1 MNPIDDQ
8 LNRLFRAAQ
17 NVPSPEFA
25 PPPFGL
31 ETRVLAAWRGAGKA
45 PVAFW
50 DSAVLTRGLI
60 LAGIIMAV
68 SILPA
73 LNSSTVSTASIVGD
87 EVSSADSSVDA
98 DAYP

>member
-17 NVPSPEFA
+17 NAPSPEVA

-31 ETRVLAAWRGAGKA
+31 ETRVLAAWREGAKA
-45 PVAFW
+45 PAAFW
-50 DSAVLTRGLI
+50 DTAVLTRGLI

-68 SILPA
+68 SFLPA
-73 LNSSTVSTASIVGD
+73 LNSSSVSTSSIVGD
-87 EVSSADSSVDA
+87 EVTSADTSVDA

>member
-1 MNPIDDQ
+1 MNPLDDQ

-17 NVPSPEFA
+17 QAPSPELA
-25 PPPFGL
+25 RPPFGL

-73 LNSSTVSTASIVGD
+73 LNSSSITTSSIAD
-87 EVSSADSSVDA
+87 EVTSADSGVDA

>member
-1 MNPIDDQ
+1 MNPLDDQ

-17 NVPSPEFA
+17 HAPSPEVA

-31 ETRVLAAWRGAGKA
+31 ETRVLAAWRECRTA
-45 PVAFW
+45 PSAFW
-50 DSAVLTRGLI
+50 DMSVLTRGLI
-60 LAGIIMAV
+60 VAGIIMAV

-73 LNSSTVSTASIVGD
+73 LNSHSVTTSSIAD
-87 EVSSADSSVDA
+87 EVTSADSGVDA

>member
-17 NVPSPEFA
+17 QAPSPDLA

-31 ETRVLAAWRGAGKA
+31 ETRVRAAWREAA
-45 PVAFW
+45 RTSATFW
-50 DSAVLTRGLI
+50 DMAVLTRGLV
-60 LAGIIMAV
+60 LAALIAAACF
-68 SILPA
+68 LPA
-73 LNSSTVSTASIVGD
+73 LNSSLTSTSSIVAD
-87 EVSSADSSVDA
+87 DIQVADSGVDT